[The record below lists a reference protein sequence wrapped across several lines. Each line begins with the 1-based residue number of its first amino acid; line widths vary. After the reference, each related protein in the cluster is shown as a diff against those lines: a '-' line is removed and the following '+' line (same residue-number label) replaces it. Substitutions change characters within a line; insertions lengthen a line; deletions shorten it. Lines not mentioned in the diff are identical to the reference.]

1 MFSIISPHPPSY
13 EVEDTSEVL
22 AYEAEDTSVVH
33 VYEDTSTL
41 LVFEDSY

>member
-1 MFSIISPHPPSY
+1 MFSIISPPPSY